1 MGRTGVWTARL
12 HTKPRRM
19 LKQLQAEKVDVLKQA
34 LTSFACM
41 RPWAM
46 RLRDLLAAYG
56 VSSHA

>member
-1 MGRTGVWTARL
+1 
-12 HTKPRRM
+12 M
-19 LKQLQAEKVDVLKQA
+19 LKELQAEKVDVLKQA

-46 RLRDLLAAYG
+46 RLRGLLAAYG